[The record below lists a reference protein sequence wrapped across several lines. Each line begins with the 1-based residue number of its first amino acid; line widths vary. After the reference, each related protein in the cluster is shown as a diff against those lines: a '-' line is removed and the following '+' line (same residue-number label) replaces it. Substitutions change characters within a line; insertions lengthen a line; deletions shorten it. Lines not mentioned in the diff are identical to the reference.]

1 MGAAMIFN
9 LALLVIAVVG
19 LLLVLVLLD
28 AAFGGWCESFG
39 FWED

>member
-9 LALLVIAVVG
+9 LALLVIGVVG
-19 LLLVLVLLD
+19 LLLVLALIGVLCGDWLQ
-28 AAFGGWCESFG
+28 SFG